1 MQNGDP
7 VLCSDCYDPTD
18 TYKQLRCT
26 DRYSGVS
33 SSLKWYGQSSMVGL
47 IVHSMDGNHT

>member
-1 MQNGDP
+1 MPNGDP
-7 VLCSDCYDPTD
+7 VLCSDHYDPTD

-33 SSLKWYGQSSMVGL
+33 SSLVSNGIVTLVMVGL
-47 IVHSMDGNHT
+47 IVHSVD